1 MMTAPRPRAH
11 APLTPALR
19 AAFVRLIEERVGIR
33 LSDQQLRSFDGVLA
47 AVLAAGEDLNPDDL
61 YIVFR
66 RGGRGELFAALAE
79 RLVIGETHFFRVA
92 PQIAALRDVVLPG
105 LIADR
110 ASQRRLNLWSAGC
123 SSGEEPYTLAILLR
137 ELLPAAEGWQIRL
150 LATDL
155 SAAALDVARRARY
168 RDWSFRETPERIRR
182 SYFLREGD
190 NWHLDGAIRRMVQ
203 FALLNLVADQF
214 PAPTPEIAAFD
225 LILCRNVTIYFG
237 QEVTGRLYRRFAAVL
252 APGGWLIVG
261 PSDPAPPADC
271 FEAIYQSGAILWRK
285 AEAAVPALPPR
296 PRVPT
301 GPIAFVPQPPNKWQ
315 QQPVAR
321 APRVDPPLCPVALP
335 PVAPA
340 ALPVAPP
347 RTGLG
352 EVRALLRTG
361 AREAARE
368 RLADLAR
375 EEPLS
380 VATHRLQGLLALE
393 DGDTAA
399 ALESLRR
406 ATFLDADDPL
416 AQFGLGR
423 AYRARGDENRA
434 RAAFR
439 HARRLVASWP
449 GDRPI
454 PGDEGLSAEDL
465 RDVLDAQL
473 AFVGDLRKADQ

>member
-1 MMTAPRPRAH
+1 MMIMPRPRVH
-11 APLTPALR
+11 PPLSPVLR

-33 LSDQQLRSFDGVLA
+33 LSDQQVRGFGDVLA
-47 AVLAAGEDLNPDDL
+47 AVLAAAGEDLLPDDL
-61 YIVFR
+61 YIIVR
-66 RGGRGELFAALAE
+66 RGGRGDLFDALVA

-105 LIADR
+105 LIASR
-110 ASQRRLNLWSAGC
+110 ASQCRLNLWSAGC

-137 ELLPAAEGWQIRL
+137 ELLPAAENWQVRL

-155 SAAALDVARRARY
+155 SAPSLDAARRARY
-168 RDWSFRETPERIRR
+168 RDWSFRETPERIRQR
-182 SYFLREGD
+182 YFAREGD
-190 NWHLDGAIRRMVQ
+190 SWRLEAAIRAMVQ
-203 FALLNLVADQF
+203 FAPHNLIADPF
-214 PAPTPEIAAFD
+214 PTPGLGASSFD
-225 LILCRNVTIYFG
+225 LILCRNVTIYFSPA
-237 QEVTGRLYRRFAAVL
+237 VTEQLYRRFADGL
-252 APGGWLIVG
+252 APGGWLILG

-271 FEAIYQSGAILWRK
+271 FAPNYLSGAILWRK
-285 AEAAVPALPPR
+285 LEAPAHVPDLPAR
-296 PRVPT
+296 PRVST
-301 GPIAFVPQPPNKWQ
+301 GPIV
-315 QQPVAR
+315 
-321 APRVDPPLCPVALP
+321 APREVRSDQPR
-335 PVAPA
+335 PVAPPPA
-340 ALPVAPP
+340 APVTPPIAPP

-352 EVRALLRTG
+352 EVRALLSSG

-393 DGDTAA
+393 DGEPDA
-399 ALESLRR
+399 ALASLRR

-423 AYRARGDENRA
+423 VYRALGDENRA

-439 HARRLVASWP
+439 HARRLIASWP

-454 PGDEGLSAEDL
+454 PGDDGLSAEDL
-465 RDVLDAQL
+465 RAGLDAQL
-473 AFVGDLRKADQ
+473 ATIGDPGKAGV